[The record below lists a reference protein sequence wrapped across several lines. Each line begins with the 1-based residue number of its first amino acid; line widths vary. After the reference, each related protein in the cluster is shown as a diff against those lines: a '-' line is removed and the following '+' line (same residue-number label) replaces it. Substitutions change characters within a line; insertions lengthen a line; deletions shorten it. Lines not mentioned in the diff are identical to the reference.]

1 MLNWAK
7 ILRPLSSTWYQVCYL
22 TVTKKNANVYF
33 YWNIVLKLISMTAGL
48 VHVMLHLGTVSVARC
63 ILIDVRSSVLI
74 KQALKYWLFSKMTCA
89 SVLLSGQTVKRYI
102 FVFLFINVSVS
113 WLHVDLIFLSCHQKV
128 LLNS

>member
-1 MLNWAK
+1 
-7 ILRPLSSTWYQVCYL
+7 
-22 TVTKKNANVYF
+22 
-33 YWNIVLKLISMTAGL
+33 MTAGL

-63 ILIDVRSSVLI
+63 ILIDVRASVLI

-113 WLHVDLIFLSCHQKV
+113 WLHVDLIFLSCHQKG